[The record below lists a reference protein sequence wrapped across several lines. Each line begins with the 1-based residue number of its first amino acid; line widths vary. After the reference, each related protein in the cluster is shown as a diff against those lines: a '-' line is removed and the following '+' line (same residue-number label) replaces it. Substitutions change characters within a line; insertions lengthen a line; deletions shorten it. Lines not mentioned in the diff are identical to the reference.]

1 MHHLHKSVQLKQEHF
16 RTIKKNLIR
25 LQLICKYFCSMT
37 DCIFNAENFSAVVQE
52 GLWKVLAYVS
62 KDGVTLGG
70 IQYFGSV
77 TKKE

>member
-1 MHHLHKSVQLKQEHF
+1 
-16 RTIKKNLIR
+16 
-25 LQLICKYFCSMT
+25 MT